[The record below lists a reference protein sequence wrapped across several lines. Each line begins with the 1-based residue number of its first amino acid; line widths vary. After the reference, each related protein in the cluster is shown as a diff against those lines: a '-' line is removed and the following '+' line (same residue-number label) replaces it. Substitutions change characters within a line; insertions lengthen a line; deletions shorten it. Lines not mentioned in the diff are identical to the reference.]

1 MILFKKI
8 TTKQEKISII
18 GLGYVG
24 MPLAVAFA
32 KKADVIGFEG
42 VRGRFPVTH
51 HKDKIRFGLFLLLGA
66 HKASVL
72 DNHFGR
78 HPNNHRS
85 CTMGK
90 TTGLHAEVIKNV

>member
-8 TTKQEKISII
+8 TTKQEKVSII

-51 HKDKIRFGLFLLLGA
+51 HKDKIRFGLFCCLAYIKHLFWIIILVVIPITIA
-66 HKASVL
+66 VVQWEKQL
-72 DNHFGR
+72 D
-78 HPNNHRS
+78 
-85 CTMGK
+85 CMQK
-90 TTGLHAEVIKNV
+90 L